1 MNGSFPEK
9 IIIYRD
15 GVSDGQLALVKDSEI
30 PQIEKAFKALDP
42 NYKLFFWHQ
51 FSSFYIINN

>member
-1 MNGSFPEK
+1 MNGVFPEK

-30 PQIEKAFKALDP
+30 PQIEKASAEGRGL
-42 NYKLFFWHQ
+42 
-51 FSSFYIINN
+51 